1 MVSLVLAIG
10 LLLGCAS
17 APRIE
22 IPTTV
27 PELRPGIL
35 TGYLPRSALPD
46 SLALL
51 PPPPAPGSA
60 AQTADDAAFA
70 ATVTLRETPRW

>member
-1 MVSLVLAIG
+1 MAHPNASALPPARAMVSLVLAIG

-35 TGYLPRSALPD
+35 TGYLTFFLIYSQGWAMLSALGGG
-46 SLALL
+46 
-51 PPPPAPGSA
+51 GSVVFVA
-60 AQTADDAAFA
+60 
-70 ATVTLRETPRW
+70 